1 MRFYYKAI
9 QNGKIVKGKIEA
21 EKEEDVKD
29 YLKKKELFVIE
40 IKKEGG
46 NQISFLSAIFDR
58 VNFSDIVN
66 FTRQVAM
73 MLNAGLTLI
82 EALDIL
88 KKQTTKQ
95 SFKKI
100 ITDISE
106 EIKAGNSFSMA
117 LKKYTSYFSHL
128 YIALVRSGEASGK
141 LAEIL
146 LKLADNLEKEREFKA
161 KVKGSLIYPV
171 IIIIAMI
178 IVIFIMITFVL
189 PRLLNLY
196 KDFNID
202 LPLTTKLLIFIS
214 SFMTKFWPLVVGG
227 ALLIIIVFRNYL
239 KTKEGKLLYDS
250 TLLKIPVLKE
260 VIKTSSLV
268 DVTRTLSIL
277 IGSGVSILEALDIVK
292 DTSENLVYQKAFSN
306 IYKKVEKGVSLGTA
320 MEEEEE
326 IFPPILVQMTQ
337 VGEQTGHLD
346 DTLGRISRYFEME
359 SELAVKA
366 MTTLIEPAILVFL
379 GVGVGFLV
387 MSVITPIYNLT
398 SSFK

>member
-9 QNGKIVKGKIEA
+9 QNGKIVKGKIDA

-29 YLKKKELFVIE
+29 YLKGKKLFVVE
-40 IKKEGG
+40 IKKEGA

-100 ITDISE
+100 ITDLSE

-146 LKLADNLEKEREFKA
+146 LKLANNLEKEREFKA

-202 LPLTTKLLIFIS
+202 LPLTTRLLILIS

-227 ALLIIIVFRNYL
+227 TFLIIMVFRNYL

-268 DVTRTLSIL
+268 DATRTLSIL
-277 IGSGVSILEALDIVK
+277 IGSGVSILEALEIVK
-292 DTSENLVYQKAFSN
+292 DTSENIVYQKAFLN

-366 MTTLIEPAILVFL
+366 MTTLIEPVILVFL

>member
-1 MRFYYKAI
+1 MLFYYKAI
-9 QNGKIVKGKIEA
+9 QNGKILKGKIEA
-21 EKEEDVKD
+21 GKEEEVKN
-29 YLKKKELFVIE
+29 YLKEKGLFVIE
-40 IKKEGG
+40 IKKEKKY
-46 NQISFLSAIFDR
+46 QISFLSSIFDR

-100 ITDISE
+100 INDITE
-106 EIKAGNSFSMA
+106 EIKAGSSFSTA
-117 LKKYTSYFSHL
+117 LRKYTSYFSHL
-128 YIALVRSGEASGK
+128 YIALVRAGEASGK
-141 LAEIL
+141 LTEIL
-146 LKLADNLEKEREFKA
+146 LKLADNLEKEREFKE
-161 KVKGSLIYPV
+161 KVKGALIYPA

-189 PRLLNLY
+189 PKLLNLY
-196 KDFNID
+196 KDFNMN
-202 LPLTTKLLIFIS
+202 LPFTTTLLIFIS
-214 SFMTKFWPLVVGG
+214 SFMTKFWPLVAVGVF
-227 ALLIIIVFRNYL
+227 LIVIVFRNYL
-239 KTKEGKLLYDS
+239 KTKEGKFIYDS

-260 VIKTSSLV
+260 IIKTSSLV

-277 IGSGVSILEALDIVK
+277 IGSGVSILEALEIVK
-292 DTSENLVYQKAFSN
+292 DTLENVVYQKAFLN

-320 MEEEEE
+320 MEEEE

-346 DTLGRISRYFEME
+346 ETLARISRYFEME

-379 GVGVGFLV
+379 GVSVGFLV

>member
-1 MRFYYKAI
+1 MLFYYKAI
-9 QNGKIVKGKIEA
+9 QNGKILKGKIEA
-21 EKEEDVKD
+21 GKEEEVKN
-29 YLKKKELFVIE
+29 YLKEKGLFVIE
-40 IKKEGG
+40 IKKEKKY
-46 NQISFLSAIFDR
+46 QISFLSSIFDR

-100 ITDISE
+100 INDITE
-106 EIKAGNSFSMA
+106 EIKAGSSFSTA
-117 LKKYTSYFSHL
+117 LRKYTSYFSHL
-128 YIALVRSGEASGK
+128 YIALVRAGEASGK
-141 LAEIL
+141 LTEIL

-161 KVKGSLIYPV
+161 KVKGALIYPA

-189 PRLLNLY
+189 PKLLNLY
-196 KDFNID
+196 KDFNMN
-202 LPLTTKLLIFIS
+202 LPFTTTLLIFIS
-214 SFMTKFWPLVVGG
+214 SFMTKFWPLVAVGVF
-227 ALLIIIVFRNYL
+227 LIVIVFRNYL
-239 KTKEGKLLYDS
+239 KTKEGKFIYDS

-260 VIKTSSLV
+260 IIKTSSLV

-277 IGSGVSILEALDIVK
+277 IGSGVSILEALEIVK
-292 DTSENLVYQKAFSN
+292 DTLENVVYQKAFLN

-320 MEEEEE
+320 MEEEE

-346 DTLGRISRYFEME
+346 ETLARISRYFEME

-379 GVGVGFLV
+379 GVSVGFLV

>member
-9 QNGKIVKGKIEA
+9 HNGKVIKGKIEA
-21 EKEEDVKD
+21 EKEEDVKI
-29 YLKKKELFVIE
+29 YLKNKGLFLIE

-46 NQISFLSAIFDR
+46 SHISFLNSIFDR

-100 ITDISE
+100 ITDLAE
-106 EIKAGNSFSMA
+106 EIRAGNPFSLA
-117 LKKYTSYFSHL
+117 LKKYSSYFSHL

-146 LKLADNLEKEREFKA
+146 LKLADNLEKEREFKG
-161 KVKGSLIYPV
+161 KVKGALIYPV
-171 IIIIAMI
+171 IIIVAMI
-178 IVIFIMITFVL
+178 MVIFIMITFVL

-196 KDFNID
+196 KDFNIE
-202 LPLTTKLLIFIS
+202 LPATTKLLIFVS
-214 SFMTKFWPLVVGG
+214 SFMTKFWPFVIGG
-227 ALLIIIVFRNYL
+227 VFIIITLTRNYL
-239 KTKEGKLLYDS
+239 KTKEGKFFYDS
-250 TLLKIPVLKE
+250 TLLKLPVLSN
-260 VIKTSSLV
+260 VIKTSALV

-277 IGSGVSILEALDIVK
+277 IGAGVSILEALEIVK
-292 DTSENLVYQKAFSN
+292 DTSENLVYQKAFTN
-306 IYKKVEKGVSLGTA
+306 IYKKVEKGMSLGTA
-320 MEEEEE
+320 MEEEE

-359 SELAVKA
+359 SELAVKTV
-366 MTTLIEPAILVFL
+366 TTLIEPAILVFL

>member
-1 MRFYYKAI
+1 MLFYYKAI
-9 QNGKIVKGKIEA
+9 QNGKILKGKIEA
-21 EKEEDVKD
+21 GKEEEVKN
-29 YLKKKELFVIE
+29 YLKEKGLFVIE
-40 IKKEGG
+40 IKKEKKY
-46 NQISFLSAIFDR
+46 QISFLSSIFDR

-100 ITDISE
+100 INDITE
-106 EIKAGNSFSMA
+106 EIKAGSSFSTA
-117 LKKYTSYFSHL
+117 LRKYTSYFSHL
-128 YIALVRSGEASGK
+128 YIALVRAGEASGK
-141 LAEIL
+141 LTEIL
-146 LKLADNLEKEREFKA
+146 LKLADNLEKEREFKE
-161 KVKGSLIYPV
+161 KVKGALIYPA

-189 PRLLNLY
+189 PKLLNLY
-196 KDFNID
+196 KDFDMN
-202 LPLTTKLLIFIS
+202 LPFTTTLLIFIS
-214 SFMTKFWPLVVGG
+214 SFMTKFWPLVAVGVF
-227 ALLIIIVFRNYL
+227 LIVIVFRNYL
-239 KTKEGKLLYDS
+239 KTKEGKFIYDS

-260 VIKTSSLV
+260 IIKTSSLV

-277 IGSGVSILEALDIVK
+277 IGSGVSILEALEIVK
-292 DTSENLVYQKAFSN
+292 DTLENVVYQKAFLN

-320 MEEEEE
+320 MEEEE

-346 DTLGRISRYFEME
+346 ETLARISRYFEME

-379 GVGVGFLV
+379 GVSVGFLV

>member
-9 QNGKIVKGKIEA
+9 QKEKIIKGKIEA
-21 EKEEDVKD
+21 EKEEDAIT
-29 YLKKKELFVIE
+29 YLKEKGLFVIS
-40 IKKEGG
+40 IKEER
-46 NQISFLSAIFDR
+46 QQQFSFLSAIFDR
-58 VNFSDIVN
+58 INFSDIVN
-66 FTRQVAM
+66 FTRQVAL
-73 MLNAGLTLI
+73 MLNAGLTLV
-82 EALDIL
+82 ETLDIL

-95 SFKKI
+95 SLKKLI
-100 ITDISE
+100 NNLSD
-106 EIKAGNSFSMA
+106 EIKAGNSFSTA
-117 LKKYTSYFSHL
+117 LRKYNSYFSNL

-161 KVKGSLIYPV
+161 KVKGALIYPV

-189 PRLLNLY
+189 PNLLNLY

-202 LPLTTKLLIFIS
+202 LPFTTKLLISLS
-214 SFMTKFWPLVVGG
+214 SFMTKSWPLVVGLVF
-227 ALLIIIVFRNYL
+227 LLITVFRNYL
-239 KTKEGKLLYDS
+239 KTKKGKWFFDS
-250 TLLKIPVLKE
+250 TLLKVPVLKE
-260 VIKTSSLV
+260 VVKTSSLV
-268 DVTRTLSIL
+268 DLTRTLSIL
-277 IGSGVSILEALDIVK
+277 IGAGVSILEALEIVK
-292 DTSENLVYQKAFSN
+292 DTSENFVYQNAFFN

-337 VGEQTGHLD
+337 VGEQTGRLD
-346 DTLGRISRYFEME
+346 DTLGRISRYFEVE

-366 MTTLIEPAILVFL
+366 MTTLIEPLILILL
-379 GVGVGFLV
+379 GLGVGFLV

>member
-1 MRFYYKAI
+1 MLFYYKAI
-9 QNGKIVKGKIEA
+9 QNGKILKGKIEA
-21 EKEEDVKD
+21 GKEEEVKN
-29 YLKKKELFVIE
+29 YLKEKGLFVIE
-40 IKKEGG
+40 IKKEKKY
-46 NQISFLSAIFDR
+46 QISFLSSIFDR

-100 ITDISE
+100 INDITE
-106 EIKAGNSFSMA
+106 EIKAGSSFSTA
-117 LKKYTSYFSHL
+117 LRKYTSYFSHL
-128 YIALVRSGEASGK
+128 YIALVRAGEASGK
-141 LAEIL
+141 LTEIL

-161 KVKGSLIYPV
+161 KVKGALIYPA

-189 PRLLNLY
+189 PKLLNLY
-196 KDFNID
+196 KDFDMN
-202 LPLTTKLLIFIS
+202 LPFTTTLLIFIS
-214 SFMTKFWPLVVGG
+214 SFMTKFWPLVAVGVF
-227 ALLIIIVFRNYL
+227 LIVIVFRNYL
-239 KTKEGKLLYDS
+239 KTKEGKFIYDS

-260 VIKTSSLV
+260 IIKTSSLV

-277 IGSGVSILEALDIVK
+277 IGSGVSILEALEIVK
-292 DTSENLVYQKAFSN
+292 DTLENVVYQKAFLN

-320 MEEEEE
+320 MEEEE

-346 DTLGRISRYFEME
+346 ETLARISRYFEME

-379 GVGVGFLV
+379 GVSVGFLV